1 MPNVSPD
8 DMGIEW
14 MDKSTPACKKRKFL
28 IGGCALLVEMAW
40 TWLLIEGDFHPQA
53 VAHARRTKKSPLVAG

>member
-1 MPNVSPD
+1 LQ
-8 DMGIEW
+8 
-14 MDKSTPACKKRKFL
+14 KKEIPYRRVR
-28 IGGCALLVEMAW
+28 ALLVEMAW